1 MPTPDEDLD
10 YWLATQA
17 LPKEA
22 AGGGESQGSWQKAAQ
37 LLGAQPRREDPMPSR
52 PNGMSWATALAAI
65 ASKDPGGVIAAD
77 AANRRA
83 ELQDW
88 YKRNGP
94 DAQFSRQ
101 MALSGVVRAD
111 DSAARDAANTDW
123 THGHTEG
130 RDAVSDQLA
139 RDQMAAVDKRFGL
152 EQAGLDRRAQL
163 QYGAQ
168 SARDARIEAYQK
180 ARDARADAAAQ
191 RADEK
196 AAQQE
201 QKLNA
206 QLGREFNK
214 DTDSWRQIAQQ
225 VDDLNGILGKYK
237 PGTLPGIG
245 LMEGSDT
252 LQKWRSIKGSYFSD
266 PKNPADAADMRYA
279 EDARAVVA
287 AKNRMAELLQR
298 KESGAA
304 GPISEQDRYAIAA
317 GAKANATEDEF
328 KTGLNTLSKLAGME
342 IKTFASGREE
352 PARAA
357 LEAGGL
363 GKWLPGGA
371 PAAPAAP
378 QPPAAGDTLPTTSGQ
393 VPKLP
398 ADAGGGGGAPQSYQL
413 RSPSGKTGSKVL
425 TPAEVEKFKAAGW
438 EVL

>member
-1 MPTPDEDLD
+1 VAFTEDEDLD
-10 YWLATQA
+10 YYLASQA
-17 LPKEA
+17 LPKEQPA
-22 AGGGESQGSWQKAAQ
+22 AAQQPGAWQRAAQ
-37 LLGAQPRREDPMPSR
+37 LLGAQQRPEDPMPTR
-52 PNGMSWATALAAI
+52 KGGMSWAAALAAI
-65 ASKDPGGVIAAD
+65 AGKDPGGVIAAD

-83 ELQDW
+83 ELNDW

-94 DAQFSRQ
+94 DAQFDRQRALAGTLLQEDAAARAAGNDQWSREHTE
-101 MALSGVVRAD
+101 
-111 DSAARDAANTDW
+111 ARDAATDQHW
-123 THGHTEG
+123 TAEHQ
-130 RDAVSDQLA
+130 RLA
-139 RDQMAAVDKRFGL
+139 EQAAAIDKRFGI
-152 EQAGLDRRAQL
+152 EQAGLNSRAQL

-168 SARDARIEAYQK
+168 SARDARIEAYQRT
-180 ARDARADAAAQ
+180 RDARADAAAQ

-252 LQKWRSIKGSYFSD
+252 LNKWRSIKGSYFSD
-266 PKNPADAADMRYA
+266 PSNPADAADMRYA
-279 EDARAVVA
+279 EDARAVIA

-304 GPISEQDRYAIAA
+304 GPLSEQDRYAIAA

-342 IKTFASGREE
+342 IKTYASGREE

-371 PAAPAAP
+371 PTPAPDAPAPPPPPAAAAP
-378 QPPAAGDTLPTTSGQ
+378 QGPDVSDWR
-393 VPKLP
+393 KRYERFK
-398 ADAGGGGGAPQSYQL
+398 AGGQP
-413 RSPSGKTGSKVL
+413 
-425 TPAEVEKFKAAGW
+425 
-438 EVL
+438 